1 MLKPKVCYNTYYKI
15 FLHQFSN
22 KPFEGTCKRHVPLH
36 FTSPRHSGPYVL
48 SMSCR
53 EKHQQYLCEA
63 NQLNTYRISF
73 MEHDDLEESAKVLSV
88 AMLHNPLHIAVYKG
102 CDEFERSEI
111 EKSFKNLFIQ
121 LPGIVF
127 VAKSYGNIVGVMRMK
142 SAVREDRNFDDPQP
156 VDEQNIS
163 WRKSFWLNEWAKR
176 YPKDQHWHLGPIG
189 VLPSHRRMGI
199 GSQLMQR
206 FCDEVDNCFGKAYLE
221 TDLDENVR
229 FYNKFGFEIASRST
243 IFEVEN
249 KYMIRKS
256 KKA

>member
-1 MLKPKVCYNTYYKI
+1 MNTY
-15 FLHQFSN
+15 H
-22 KPFEGTCKRHVPLH
+22 
-36 FTSPRHSGPYVL
+36 
-48 SMSCR
+48 
-53 EKHQQYLCEA
+53 
-63 NQLNTYRISF
+63 ISL
-73 MEHDDLEESAKVLSV
+73 MEHDDIDESVKVLSV

-111 EKSFKNLFIQ
+111 EKLFKELFLQ

-127 VAKSYGNIVGVMRMK
+127 VAKSNSKIVGVMRMK
-142 SAVREDRNFDDPQP
+142 SAIREDRDFDHLQP

-163 WRKSFWLNEWAKR
+163 WRISFWLNEWAKR
-176 YPKDQHWHLGPIG
+176 RPKDQHWHLGPIG

-229 FYNKFGFEIASRST
+229 FYKKFGFEIVSKSK

-256 KKA
+256 KKSITKRSS